1 MGVVSLFGR
10 VLFCSIF
17 VISAL
22 NRLLTVTHTVD
33 PTMSF
38 MEPKLAPLRNTL
50 KGFIAD
56 NAYASELS
64 SRTQFDVDLH
74 LSSYNLN
81 IAAIV
86 LELLGSL
93 LFIGGSRHGARM
105 LLLHLMAVTPIMH
118 NFYAIASTGSPE
130 WQNEFVMFMKNFAMM
145 GGLIMFLAEEGKNKR
160 NPMLMRSSAPRTTGQ
175 AAYGIKKTL

>member
-1 MGVVSLFGR
+1 M
-10 VLFCSIF
+10 
-17 VISAL
+17 ISAL
-22 NRLLTVTHTVD
+22 NRLLTVTHAVD

-38 MEPKLAPLRNTL
+38 MEPKLAPVRNSL
-50 KGFIAD
+50 KQYIGS
-56 NAYASELS
+56 NAAASELLFT
-64 SRTQFDVDLH
+64 RLKLDVDEH

-93 LFIGGSRHGARM
+93 LFILGSRHGARM

-118 NFYAIASTGSPE
+118 NFYSISATGSPE

-145 GGLIMFLAEEGKNKR
+145 GGLIMFLAEKTKSS
-160 NPMLMRSSAPRTTGQ
+160 PLLIRSSAPRTTGQ
-175 AAYGIKKTL
+175 SAYGMKKNL